1 MRSKTNSAGKQM
13 RAAILVAALAVCAAV
28 FASPAASDESLNYW
42 QTPMNSFKKAGELIG
57 HGGYNGAR
65 AELSYGMT
73 NFPAPYNGIATQYL
87 TKLDSALGISDLKD
101 PKRRGELIELCA
113 ELRACDAAL
122 ELKSEEKEK
131 KKEPDDSDTASAWCL
146 WETGNTQAALANY
159 KHRLEAEPLE
169 TWQDYWSEQ
178 IHLIEQSRTNRD
190 KVEYTIE
197 RVRKHYLKG
206 FEIPPDYF
214 SSLEE
219 LTLAMPFARNEAEK
233 IALHRL
239 ITKTLDLMGDEAGRT
254 AWENKVLNDFKT
266 NDEACAGVY
275 LDRGLRDYNKDDFTN
290 AMPLLRKVCSDYPET
305 QAYGDAQ
312 YTVGLILQQQQNY
325 DEAIMEYARLFHSK
339 VEDYAKP
346 IDNDEDYKCYRFRA
360 ALGISGCYEEKG
372 DFLHALEYVEM
383 ARDRYKYLSWCK
395 TCMEE
400 MKQTIKTRVAQLE
413 EKIKSG
419 GSALSDSTPGAM
431 TGR

>member
-1 MRSKTNSAGKQM
+1 MK
-13 RAAILVAALAVCAAV
+13 AAIVFAALAVCASV
-28 FASPAASDESLNYW
+28 FAGPTSSDKAPLDYW
-42 QTPMNSFKKAGELIG
+42 QIPMDSFRKAGELIG
-57 HGGYNGAR
+57 HGRYDTAR

-73 NFPAPYNGIATQYL
+73 NFPAPYNGIATQHL
-87 TKLDSALGISDLKD
+87 VKLDSALGISDAKD
-101 PKRRGELIELCA
+101 LKRRGELFELCA

-122 ELKSEEKEK
+122 ELKPEEKEK
-131 KKEPDDSDTASAWCL
+131 KMETDDNDTASAWCL

-159 KHRLEAEPLE
+159 KRRLEAEPLE
-169 TWQDYWSEQ
+169 AWQNYWSEQ
-178 IHLIEQSRTNRD
+178 IHLIELSRTNRD
-190 KVEYTIE
+190 KVGYTVE
-197 RVRKHYLKG
+197 RVRQHYLKG

-219 LTLAMPFARNEAEK
+219 LTLAMPAARNEAEK
-233 IALHRL
+233 LALHRL
-239 ITKTLDLMGDEAGRT
+239 MIKTLDLMGDEAGCT
-254 AWENKVLNDFKT
+254 AWENKELDDFKT

-275 LDRGLRDYNKDDFTN
+275 RDRGMRAYHKEDFTN

-312 YTVGLILQQQQNY
+312 YTVGLILQQQQKY
-325 DEAIMEYARLFHSK
+325 DEAIMEYARLFQSK

-346 IDNDEDYKCYRFRA
+346 VDHDDDYKCYRFRA

-372 DFLHALEYVEM
+372 DFLHALEYVEL
-383 ARDRYKYLSWCK
+383 ARDHYKYLSWCK

-419 GSALSDSTPGAM
+419 GSALSDRTSGSM